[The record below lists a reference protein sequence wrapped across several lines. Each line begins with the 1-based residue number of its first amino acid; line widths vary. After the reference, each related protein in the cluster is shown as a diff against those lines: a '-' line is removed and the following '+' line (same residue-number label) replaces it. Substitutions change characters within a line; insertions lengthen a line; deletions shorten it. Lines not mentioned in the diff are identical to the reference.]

1 MDPGFRR
8 DDRLRENL
16 LMTAATLTEPTAV
29 QTRSAFLFYLA
40 VGLVSAAVIALQIVI
55 MRIFSVGSWAHFGS
69 MVVSLVMMGFG
80 LTSVVMCGANA
91 WFEKHWQGVANVS
104 LLAFGPLMVAANLL
118 AQQIPFN
125 AIFLI
130 SDPVQK
136 WKLFGNFVL
145 YLTPFLAGAFFL
157 GAVFLRMKDVFG
169 RVYFADLVGAGIGGL
184 LVLGCLYLFRP
195 ENLIVVPLALWFI
208 GSLVWFAAQAK
219 RTAAVAAL
227 VVLGAA
233 SLGAHFWLPSALA
246 IPKLAVSDY
255 KGVSYARKFPDNQRV
270 YENASPFGYLEVY
283 SSSYLHFAPGLS
295 DNAAFNLPEIPPN
308 AYLGMYIDSDGPFG
322 VMRKL
327 NDAESAYFRYLP
339 MQYPY
344 VLKKDPQTF
353 VVQFGGGISTR
364 VALHNSKHVT
374 VAEGN
379 PAILDAFRND
389 KALRD
394 FSGDILNDPKLN
406 VIDYDGRLYLANT
419 RERYDVIDLSLA
431 DSAGLSNPGGFA
443 IVEKYAYTR
452 EAMAAYMRALADG
465 GILSVTLWNKEE
477 PPKSVLKLYATMV
490 AAAQDA
496 EPDAKQ
502 GLADRFYAAS
512 SYLST
517 ATVLYKRGGFSA
529 DEVAKLHEHSHAMSF
544 DEITYPGFAFDESQ
558 TASTL
563 KSYREGIFG
572 TDAETAVANAAAS
585 KPSDTKTA
593 NKAAPSAEPT
603 TAPAADPTAPAEP
616 SAAPAADPTA
626 PAEGGVAM
634 ADPTAPDSDNPND
647 AAPKQVPATTM
658 GQLAWH
664 ALLHGDW
671 NASSNGGVADG
682 YVFDTRPLTNDRP
695 YFAAYVKPADLPRT
709 TDRLEIFQDEWGYL
723 LLWATLGIAAI
734 AATLLVAIPVAL
746 NWRTMFSR
754 YPGQFRTILYFACL
768 GLGYIM
774 VEVSLI
780 AKFVLPLGNP
790 TVSASILITGMLVFS
805 GLGSL
810 TSERFME
817 RAKTVMPLIFI
828 AIGALLIGYGWLLDP
843 VLNAIGSLPYALRL
857 VCSFALIAPP
867 AFLMGFP
874 MSTAMTWLGRLNK
887 NAMFLWAWGIN
898 GSFSVIGAA
907 LVPLIATSFGLASV
921 LQISGIA
928 YLIAAPAFFAV
939 FLPLKDAQRAT

>member
-1 MDPGFRR
+1 MTSQSNK
-8 DDRLRENL
+8 DDMVLSNIS
-16 LMTAATLTEPTAV
+16 TPTAPP
-29 QTRSAFLFYLA
+29 RSAFLFYLA
-40 VGLVSAAVIALQIVI
+40 VALIAGSVIALQISI

-69 MVVSLVMMGFG
+69 MVVSLAMMGFG
-80 LTSVVMCGANA
+80 LTSVVMCAANN
-91 WFEKHWQGVANVS
+91 WFDKHWQGVANVS
-104 LLAFGPLMVAANLL
+104 LLAFGPLIVAANLI

-157 GAVFLRMKDVFG
+157 GAVFLRMKETFG
-169 RVYFADLVGAGIGGL
+169 RVYFADLVGAGAGGL
-184 LVLGCLYLFRP
+184 LLLGCLYLFRP
-195 ENLIVVPLALWFI
+195 ENLVVVPL
-208 GSLVWFAAQAK
+208 VMWFAAGIVWFTAQSK
-219 RTAAVAAL
+219 RSGSLAAL
-227 VVLGAA
+227 FVLGALCLA
-233 SLGAHFWLPSALA
+233 GHFWLPQQLA

-255 KGVSYARKFPDNQRV
+255 KGVSYAHKFPDNQRV

-295 DNAAFNLPEIPPN
+295 DNAAFNLPEMPAN
-308 AYLGMYIDSDGPFG
+308 AYLGMYIDSEGPFG

-327 NDAESAYFRYLP
+327 SDAESAYFRYLP
-339 MQYPY
+339 MDYPY
-344 VLKKDPQTF
+344 VIKQNPNTF

-379 PAILDAFRND
+379 PEILNAFRND
-389 KALRD
+389 KGLRD
-394 FSGDILNDPKLN
+394 FSGDILNDPKLD

-419 RERYDVIDLSLA
+419 DKRYDVIDLSLA
-431 DSAGLSNPGGFA
+431 DSAGLSSPGGFA

-452 EAMAAYMRALADG
+452 EAMRAYMRALADG
-465 GILSVTLWNKEE
+465 GVLSVTLWNKEE

-490 AAAQDA
+490 AAARDLD
-496 EPDAKQ
+496 PQ
-502 GLADRFYAAS
+502 GDVSKDFYAAA

-529 DEVAKLHEHSHAMSF
+529 DDIEKLHAHTHAMSF
-544 DEITYPGFAFDESQ
+544 DELTYPGYEFDTKQIADS
-558 TASTL
+558 L
-563 KSYREGIFG
+563 KSYRESIFG
-572 TDAETAVANAAAS
+572 EDEAAKSAAAAGVAS
-585 KPSDTKTA
+585 GGEKP
-593 NKAAPSAEPT
+593 KASTEITPAAEPT
-603 TAPAADPTAPAEP
+603 TAPQADPTAPAADPTG
-616 SAAPAADPTA
+616 PAADPT
-626 PAEGGVAM
+626 G
-634 ADPTAPDSDNPND
+634 PDASASSPD
-647 AAPKQVPATTM
+647 AAPAPVPATVM

-664 ALLHGDW
+664 SLLHGNGTDL
-671 NASSNGGVADG
+671 AS
-682 YVFDTRPLTNDRP
+682 YVFDARPLTNNRP
-695 YFAAYVKPADLPRT
+695 YFAAYVKPGDLSRT

-734 AATLLVAIPVAL
+734 AALVLVAIPVL
-746 NWRTMFSR
+746 VGWRTIFSR
-754 YPGQFRTILYFACL
+754 TPGQLRVIAYFACL

-774 VEVSLI
+774 VEVALI

-817 RAKTVMPLIFI
+817 RARTTMPIIFV
-828 AIGALLIGYGWLLDP
+828 AIGVLLITYGFLIDPILD
-843 VLNAIGSLPYALRL
+843 AIGRLPYALRL
-857 VCSFALIAPP
+857 VCCFLLIAPP

-874 MSTAMTWLGRLNK
+874 MSTAMTWLGRLGK

-907 LVPLIATSFGLASV
+907 LVPIIATSFGLATV
-921 LQISGIA
+921 LQISGLA
-928 YLIAAPAFFAV
+928 YLIAAPAFFAI
-939 FLPLKDAQRAT
+939 FLPVRGTRRAAAA